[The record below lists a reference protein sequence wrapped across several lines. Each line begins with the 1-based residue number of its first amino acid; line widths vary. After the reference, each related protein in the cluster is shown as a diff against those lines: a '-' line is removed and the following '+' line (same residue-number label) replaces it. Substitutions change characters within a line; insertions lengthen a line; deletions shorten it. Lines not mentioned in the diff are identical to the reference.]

1 MRKTKKIKL
10 STYNCNVM
18 LIITDDL
25 KAKVNS
31 MYKKFKQK
39 EEFSDEAEGVV
50 FTFDIDNYYIIL
62 DEVYLSHNTIA
73 HEIYHAVVKVTEDR
87 DIVDEES
94 QAWLMGYLTEE
105 MYKYIYKNEFKIVS
119 QT

>member
-1 MRKTKKIKL
+1 M
-10 STYNCNVM
+10 
-18 LIITDDL
+18 

-31 MYKKFKQK
+31 VYKKLKQNEK
-39 EEFSDEAEGVV
+39 FSDEAEGVV
-50 FTFDIDNYYIIL
+50 FTFDIDSYYIIL
-62 DEVYLSHNTIA
+62 DEIYLSHNTIA

-94 QAWLMGYLTEE
+94 QAWLMGYLTEV
-105 MYKYIYKNEFKIVS
+105 MYKHIYKSGLKVVD

>member
-1 MRKTKKIKL
+1 MSRTKKIKL
-10 STYNCNVM
+10 STYNCQVII
-18 LIITDDL
+18 IITDDL

-31 MYKKFKQK
+31 VYKKFKQD
-39 EEFSDEAEGVV
+39 EIFSHEAEGVV
-50 FTFDIDNYYIIL
+50 FTFDIDSYYIIL

-87 DIVDEES
+87 DIVDEEA
-94 QAWLMGYLTEE
+94 QAWLMGYLTEV
-105 MYKYIYKNEFKIVS
+105 MYKHIYKNGFSIVN